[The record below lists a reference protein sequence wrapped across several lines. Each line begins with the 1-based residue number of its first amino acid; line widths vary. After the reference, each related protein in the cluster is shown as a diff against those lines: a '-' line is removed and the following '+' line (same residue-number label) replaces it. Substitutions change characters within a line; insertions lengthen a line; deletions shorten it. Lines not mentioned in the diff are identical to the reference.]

1 MNKPRL
7 IQILKRSG
15 LVNTREEAMKIIKEG
30 RVKIDGEPI
39 YDIFYQTRP
48 HRVTIDGKPV
58 KLVEEMVYYL
68 MNKPRGYS
76 CQKMDDP
83 NVLDLIK
90 IENKEIRNMLFT
102 VGRLDVDTS
111 GLIIITND
119 GAILHKILKP
129 EFDIWK
135 TYEATVDKTIYP
147 EKLEKFRKGL
157 IIEVDGKEYKTL
169 PARIEKRGQFE
180 YEIQIQEGKKRQI
193 RKMLEIA
200 GVACLKL
207 HRQKI
212 GGLELPK
219 GLKEGQYIEVKKE
232 DLKKIFRRDN

>member
-15 LVNTREEAMKIIKEG
+15 LVNTREECMEIIKSG
-30 RVKIDGEPI
+30 RVCVDGEPV
-39 YDIFYQTRP
+39 YDIYYQSRP
-48 HRVTIDGKPV
+48 HRVTIDGKPI
-58 KLVEEMVYYL
+58 KLVEEMVYYI
-68 MNKPRGYS
+68 MNKPSGYS
-76 CQKMDDP
+76 CQKTDEK

-90 IENKEIRNMLFT
+90 IKDKQIKNMLFT

-111 GLIIITND
+111 GLVIITND
-119 GAILHKILKP
+119 GSILHKILKP
-129 EFDIWK
+129 EFDVWK

-157 IIEVDGKEYKTL
+157 IIEVDGDPYKTL
-169 PARIEKRGQFE
+169 PARIEKKGQFE
-180 YEIQIQEGKKRQI
+180 YTIQIQEGKKRQV
-193 RKMLEIA
+193 RKMLEM
-200 GVACLKL
+200 VDVTCLKL

-219 GLKEGQYIEVKKE
+219 GLKEGQYVEVKKDE
-232 DLKKIFRRDN
+232 LRKIFKR